1 MLDVS
6 KIFLYELRRMLGSK
20 FYLGFGTVILWY
32 GWQILNNVTILG
44 VANTA
49 PFSPWSF
56 GAYLTGLLPLLGVV
70 LLFFL
75 WNLCNAQAR
84 GVQSL
89 TDAASVRRE
98 RYQLTKYLAALTA
111 WLSLVVVVTMLGISF
126 LWTLFGDSVP
136 VAALLLVAVI
146 TLVPPAALLLG
157 VGAVAGGLRSW
168 TLFVLMALVFGAG
181 FLPGDFYGASL
192 FTEYPLTLGVLDPA
206 FSMPPSVVI
215 GKLAVLLVGVGL
227 LLQTMVSK
235 RVRLCRNCASR
246 GR

>member
-20 FYLGFGTVILWY
+20 FYLGFGAVILWY
-32 GWQILNNVTILG
+32 GWQLLNKVTIMG
-44 VANTA
+44 AANTA

-56 GAYLTGLLPLLGVV
+56 GAYLTGLMPLLSVV
-70 LLFFL
+70 LLFLL

-98 RYQLTKYLAALTA
+98 RYHLTKYLAALTA
-111 WLSLVVVVTMLGISF
+111 WLMLVVVLTMLGISF
-126 LWTLFGDSVP
+126 LRVLFGDIVP
-136 VAALLLVAVI
+136 VASLLWVAVV
-146 TLVPPAALLLG
+146 TLLPPAALFLG
-157 VGAVAGGLRSW
+157 GGAVAGGLRSW
-168 TLFVLMALVFGAG
+168 TLFVLMALAFGVG

-192 FTEYPLTLGVLDPA
+192 FTDYPLSLGVLDPA
-206 FSMPPSVVI
+206 FSMPPSVAI

-227 LLQTMVSK
+227 LLYKMVSK
-235 RVRLCRNCASR
+235 RVKPRRN
-246 GR
+246 

>member
-6 KIFLYELRRMLGSK
+6 KIFLYELRRMLVSK
-20 FYLGFGTVILWY
+20 FYLGFGAVILWY
-32 GWQILNNVTILG
+32 GWQLLNNVTILG

-56 GAYLTGLLPLLGVV
+56 GSYLIGLLPLLGVA

-89 TDAASVRRE
+89 TDTASVRRE

-111 WLSLVVVVTMLGISF
+111 WLSLVVVLTMLGISF
-126 LWTLFGDSVP
+126 LWVHFGDSVP
-136 VAALLLVAVI
+136 VAALLLVAVV
-146 TLVPPAALLLG
+146 TLLPPAALLLG
-157 VGAVAGGLRSW
+157 AGAVVGGLRSW
-168 TLFVLMALVFGAG
+168 TLFVLMALTFGVG

-206 FSMPPSVVI
+206 FSMPISVVI
-215 GKLAVLLVGVGL
+215 GKLAALLVGVGL
-227 LLQTMVSK
+227 LLQTIVSK
-235 RVRLCRNCASR
+235 RVRLRKN
-246 GR
+246 